1 MRKLL
6 LVVICIATVKA
17 VQENFLLHA
26 QPTLRRMVNFDPSMD
41 ASMLRKA
48 MKGLG
53 TDEASIINILANRP
67 NDQRQKISSAFKHA
81 YGKDLVKELKSEL
94 SGKFERVVLAM
105 MLPTTELLADHLHE
119 AMKGVGTNEDTL
131 VEILCTR
138 NNSEIIE
145 LKSVYERKH
154 GKPLQKSIE
163 SETSGHFS
171 RLLVSMTTGA
181 RDEANTNLQLAP
193 QLAQQLYTAGEGKVG
208 TDEAEFNRILSY
220 YSYPLLRAVFDEY
233 KKIKGKSLIDAI
245 KSEFSGDIQNGLIA
259 VVSSIENRPQFFAK
273 CLHDAMK
280 GKDDAL
286 IRLIV
291 TRAEIDL
298 GTIKQEYQ
306 KLYGKSLES
315 HIKSDTPDGDYKKML
330 IALVDG

>member
-1 MRKLL
+1 
-6 LVVICIATVKA
+6 
-17 VQENFLLHA
+17 
-26 QPTLRRMVNFDPSMD
+26 MVNFDPSMD

-193 QLAQQLYTAGEGKVG
+193 QLAQQLYTAGKVG

-233 KKIKGKSLIDAI
+233 KKIKAFCSVTSQGKSLIDAI

-298 GTIKQEYQ
+298 GTIKQD
-306 KLYGKSLES
+306 
-315 HIKSDTPDGDYKKML
+315 DTPDGDYKKML